1 MVSSTQQPI
10 HHHQTQVATTR
21 STQQQQSYAS
31 YSSPRAL
38 IYIAMRF
45 ICCVYVL
52 VRQKLHSRAT
62 VSGSL
67 YRCTRPW
74 IVNGV
79 ACDTHTHTRKT
90 LVDPFHNH
98 NNFNRE
104 SSLAI
109 ISHY

>member
-10 HHHQTQVATTR
+10 HRQAQATTTR

-31 YSSPRAL
+31 QSSPRAL

-45 ICCVYVL
+45 ICCAYAL
-52 VRQKLHSRAT
+52 VRQKVHSRAT

-67 YRCTRPW
+67 YRCTRSW

-79 ACDTHTHTRKT
+79 ACDTHTHTHVKLLLIHLT
-90 LVDPFHNH
+90 I
-98 NNFNRE
+98 NNFKRA
-104 SSLAI
+104 SLLAI
-109 ISHY
+109 LSHY